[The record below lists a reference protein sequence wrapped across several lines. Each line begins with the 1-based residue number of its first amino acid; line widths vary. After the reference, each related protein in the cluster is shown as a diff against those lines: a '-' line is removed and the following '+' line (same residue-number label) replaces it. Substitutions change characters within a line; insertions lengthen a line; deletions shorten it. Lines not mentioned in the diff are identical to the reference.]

1 LHNTILKGLLII
13 YHLTTI
19 YFLNTIVTQTGIC
32 TPIQIITILAG
43 IYEELQTK
51 RRKHKEIINLFK

>member
-1 LHNTILKGLLII
+1 M
-13 YHLTTI
+13 
-19 YFLNTIVTQTGIC
+19 GIC
-32 TPIQIITILAG
+32 TRIQITIILAG